1 MVKTSSKTKQV
12 LRTVTVEAS
21 GKALGRVSS
30 EIAFILQGKD
40 LPNYLP
46 YKDGGTAVRVNNFKE
61 MTFSGKKMT
70 DKLYHH
76 FSGYPGG
83 IRTRSLKELWAKN
96 PADVLRRSV
105 YGMLPKN
112 KLRDI
117 QIKRIVFVEDKE
129 NQRTL

>member
-1 MVKTSSKTKQV
+1 MAKTSSKTKEA
-12 LRTVTVEAS
+12 LRMVIVEAS

-40 LPNYLP
+40 LPSYLP
-46 YKDGGTAVRVNNFKE
+46 YKDGGTTVHVNNFKE

-83 IRTRSLKELWAKN
+83 IRTRSLKELWAKD

-117 QIKRIVFVEDKE
+117 QIKRIVFVENKDKKV
-129 NQRTL
+129 

>member
-1 MVKTSSKTKQV
+1 MARKTPAKTKEA
-12 LRTVTVEAS
+12 LRTVTVEAR
-21 GKALGRVSS
+21 GRAFGRVAS

-40 LPNYLP
+40 LPSYLP
-46 YKDGGTAVRVNNFKE
+46 YKDGGTVVRVQDIKT

-83 IRTRSLKELWAKN
+83 IRTRSLKELWAKD
-96 PADVLRRSV
+96 PADVLRRGV

-117 QIKRIVFVEDKE
+117 QIKRMMVVEEKE
-129 NQRTL
+129 KQS